1 MKILLIWELDDSWP
15 QSPRIPS
22 LSLVIGWQAYVTIPL
37 NVLLEIK
44 ELPKNAVRGP
54 TCWKLGDRK
63 EDRTPL
69 SPRIYAFTLSFLLAA
84 EAGLI
89 SKSPPLT
96 LRAQW
101 RFPFSPT
108 YRLSGSSLQTCP
120 FGVTEELNGGC
131 TTVPKKCPTP
141 YSAQGKTNC
150 RHWCHNE
157 NIGICEWAMLNSST
171 YSTVNHPFQSEN
183 PRSKIPTTYVLSL

>member
-1 MKILLIWELDDSWP
+1 MLK
-15 QSPRIPS
+15 
-22 LSLVIGWQAYVTIPL
+22 
-37 NVLLEIK
+37 
-44 ELPKNAVRGP
+44 VRGQEGRP
-54 TCWKLGDRK
+54 YSSVPKDLCFHSFVFTGSRGGSNKQIASAD
-63 EDRTPL
+63 P
-69 SPRIYAFTLSFLLAA
+69 PRPMTFLF
-84 EAGLI
+84 
-89 SKSPPLT
+89 
-96 LRAQW
+96 
-101 RFPFSPT
+101 FPA